1 MIKRRLY
8 NKVQASMKAYPV
20 VGIIGSRQAGK
31 TTLAKMVR
39 DTIKKKSI
47 YLDLELPSDQDKLF
61 EPELYL
67 GQFTDSLVIID
78 EIQRLPSLFPLLR
91 ALVDQRRVGGRFL
104 ILGSASPDLIR
115 HASESLAGRIIYHEL
130 TPLNFEEI
138 GYDEVNKLWLRGGYP
153 LSYLAKSNDASFTW
167 RDSFIKTYL
176 EMDIPQLG
184 IHVPSAQ
191 LRRFWTMLAHSHA
204 QLWNANRIAGSMG
217 LSAPTI
223 RRYLDILEDTFI
235 VRQLQPYHANLK
247 KRLIKSPKVYIRDS
261 GMLHSLL
268 RIRTLKDLQDHPSA
282 GSSWEGLVIEQAL
295 GILPEGWQ
303 AFFYRTSAGAEIDL
317 LLLDDKNKPIAIEIK
332 YSAGARVSR
341 GFWNAFEDLSCTR
354 GFVIYAGE
362 EFYPITKNVYALPL
376 KDMEM
381 IVRR

>member
-1 MIKRRLY
+1 MIERRLY
-8 NKVQASMKAYPV
+8 DKIQASMKAYPV

-39 DTIKKKSI
+39 DTLKKKSI

-67 GQFTDSLVIID
+67 GQFADSLVIID

-130 TPLNFEEI
+130 TPLRLEEI
-138 GYDEVNKLWLRGGYP
+138 GYDEVNRLWLRGGYP

-247 KRLIKSPKVYIRDS
+247 KRLIKSPKIYIRDT

-341 GFWNAFEDLSCTR
+341 GFWNAFKDLSCTR

-362 EFYPITKNVYALPL
+362 EFYPITKNVYAVPL

>member
-1 MIKRRLY
+1 MIERRLY
-8 NKVQASMKAYPV
+8 NKIQASMKAYPV

-67 GQFTDSLVIID
+67 GQFADSVVIID

-130 TPLNFEEI
+130 TPLNLEEI
-138 GYDEVNKLWLRGGYP
+138 GYEEVNRLWLRGGYP

-261 GMLHSLL
+261 GLLHSLL

-303 AFFYRTSAGAEIDL
+303 AFFYRTSAGGEIDL

-332 YSAGARVSR
+332 YSAGVRVSR

-376 KDMEM
+376 KDMEK

>member
-1 MIKRRLY
+1 M
-8 NKVQASMKAYPV
+8 
-20 VGIIGSRQAGK
+20 
-31 TTLAKMVR
+31 
-39 DTIKKKSI
+39 
-47 YLDLELPSDQDKLF
+47 
-61 EPELYL
+61 
-67 GQFTDSLVIID
+67 
-78 EIQRLPSLFPLLR
+78 
-91 ALVDQRRVGGRFL
+91 
-104 ILGSASPDLIR
+104 
-115 HASESLAGRIIYHEL
+115 
-130 TPLNFEEI
+130 
-138 GYDEVNKLWLRGGYP
+138 GYEEVNRLWLRGGYP

-184 IHVPSAQ
+184 IHVPSVQ

-268 RIRTLKDLQDHPSA
+268 RIRTLKDLRDHPSA

-341 GFWNAFEDLSCTR
+341 GFWNAFVDLSCTR

-376 KDMEM
+376 KDMKM
-381 IVRR
+381 IVQR

>member
-1 MIKRRLY
+1 MIDRCLF
-8 NKVQASMKAYPV
+8 NKIQASIETYPV

-67 GQFTDSLVIID
+67 GQFADSLVIID
-78 EIQRLPSLFPLLR
+78 EIQRLPSLFPILR

-130 TPLNFEEI
+130 TPLNLEET
-138 GYDEVNKLWLRGGYP
+138 GYDEVNRLWLRGGYP
-153 LSYLAKSNDASFTW
+153 LSYLAKSNDASFNW

-217 LSAPTI
+217 LSPPTI
-223 RRYLDILEDTFI
+223 RKYLDILEDTFI
-235 VRQLQPYHANLK
+235 VRQLRPYHTNLK

-261 GMLHSLL
+261 GLLHSLI
-268 RIRTLKDLQDHPSA
+268 RIKTLKDLQDHPSV
-282 GSSWEGLVIEQAL
+282 GSSWEGLIIEQVL
-295 GILPEGWQ
+295 GILPEDWQ
-303 AFFYRTSAGAEIDL
+303 GFFYRTSAGAEIDL
-317 LLLDDKNKPIAIEIK
+317 LLLDDQNKPIAIEIK

-341 GFWNAFEDLSCTR
+341 GFWSAFEDLSCTK

-362 EFYPITKNVYALPL
+362 EFYPIKKNVYALPL

-381 IVRR
+381 IVQR

>member
-1 MIKRRLY
+1 MIERRLY
-8 NKVQASMKAYPV
+8 NKIQASMKAYPV

-39 DTIKKKSI
+39 DTLKKKSI

-67 GQFTDSLVIID
+67 GQFADSLVIID

-130 TPLNFEEI
+130 TPLRLEEI
-138 GYDEVNKLWLRGGYP
+138 GYDEVNRLWLRGGYP

-247 KRLIKSPKVYIRDS
+247 KRLIKSPKIYIRDT

-341 GFWNAFEDLSCTR
+341 GFWNAFKDLSCTR

-362 EFYPITKNVYALPL
+362 EFYPITKNVYAVPL